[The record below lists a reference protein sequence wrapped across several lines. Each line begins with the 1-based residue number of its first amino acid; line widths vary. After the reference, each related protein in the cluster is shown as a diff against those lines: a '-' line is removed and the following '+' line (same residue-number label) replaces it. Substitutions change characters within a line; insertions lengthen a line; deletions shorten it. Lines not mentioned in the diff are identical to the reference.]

1 MSKKNKPT
9 ITVQHKIQRPRPPK
23 HIAIQVKLEATGE
36 SRQLAYLGY
45 ENELRKLNAIVD
57 GLGDLVVSS
66 APKVPSERVFEEDN
80 GRRTSSTTK
89 LAGEATIQL
98 LPAADFGALICG
110 LVEAGLKFENPSVE
124 YETASDVPA
133 EVYEELAASAR
144 AKAEATASGAGCSL
158 GSVVE
163 ITFPK
168 AEAFSSNSKLR
179 WLWDRPRT
187 TWYRPVDWWWS
198 SSNFMRSR
206 EPELPS
212 LDTAVYDLLDAEIMS
227 YTDEIS
233 ISIVYELDV
242 A

>member
-1 MSKKNKPT
+1 MSKKKNPT
-9 ITVQHKIQRPRPPK
+9 ITVQHKIRRPRPPK
-23 HIAIQVKLEATGE
+23 HIGIQVKLEAAGE
-36 SRQLAYLGY
+36 SRHLAYLEY
-45 ENELRKLNAIVD
+45 EKELRKLNTIVE
-57 GLGDLVVSS
+57 GLGDLVISS
-66 APKVPSERVFEEDN
+66 APKVPSERISDEEK
-80 GRRTSSTTK
+80 GLRTRSTTTLK
-89 LAGEATIQL
+89 GEATIQI

-124 YETASDVPA
+124 YDIAGEVPV
-133 EVYEELAASAR
+133 EVYEELAANAR
-144 AKAEATASGAGCSL
+144 AKAEATARGAGCSL

-168 AEAFSSNSKLR
+168 VEAFSSNSKFR

-187 TWYRPVDWWWS
+187 PWYRPVDLWWS
-198 SSNFMRSR
+198 STHFMRNR

-212 LDTAVYDLLDAEIMS
+212 LDTAIYDLLDAEVMS

-233 ISIVYELDV
+233 ISVVYELDV